1 MRGVSRWSK
10 HATLVEESSPH
21 AAARRMNGARA
32 MKVSGGATI
41 LGLIILLL
49 LVVAPS
55 GPPALYVIGSV
66 LFLAGMLGLTLP
78 APGRKK
84 EE

>member
-10 HATLVEESSPH
+10 HVTLVEESSPH
-21 AAARRMNGARA
+21 TAASRVDGA
-32 MKVSGGATI
+32 
-41 LGLIILLL
+41 
-49 LVVAPS
+49 
-55 GPPALYVIGSV
+55 VIGSV